1 MPAFGR
7 DVNRMAPTA
16 AAARRAH
23 ARRRPQL
30 PAVVIEDPKGYR
42 VRLERV
48 LRGSDLVKVSEEDL
62 AWLDPARPRGR
73 AARALLQR
81 GPAVV
86 LLTRGPHGAT
96 VLTARGDTQIALV
109 AAACFASLV
118 AAARSRAPARRH
130 RSSRR
135 PRRKAPR

>member
-1 MPAFGR
+1 
-7 DVNRMAPTA
+7 
-16 AAARRAH
+16 
-23 ARRRPQL
+23 
-30 PAVVIEDPKGYR
+30 VIEDPKGYR

-96 VLTARGDTQIALV
+96 VLTARGDTQIALT
-109 AAACFASLV
+109 ACFASLV
-118 AAARSRAPARRH
+118 AAARSRRH